1 MRHILKYTAVS
12 NLAKRMADDSVTA
25 LEKDSRDI
33 AEGVMRLE
41 NSMNAR
47 EKELRAHHMA
57 RLTQKKCSPEF
68 TVIYTDVIHDIEKI
82 GDYCTNI
89 ADAVINSTNFNTVK
103 SKVE

>member
-1 MRHILKYTAVS
+1 
-12 NLAKRMADDSVTA
+12 MADDSVTA

-89 ADAVINSTNFNTVK
+89 ADAVITNTNFNAVK